1 MEKEDSMKK
10 KKKILLID
18 WTEPK
23 TKQAIC
29 YIIITE
35 AVVFVTVN
43 YIKFVQRE

>member
-10 KKKILLID
+10 KKILRID

-23 TKQAIC
+23 TKQATC